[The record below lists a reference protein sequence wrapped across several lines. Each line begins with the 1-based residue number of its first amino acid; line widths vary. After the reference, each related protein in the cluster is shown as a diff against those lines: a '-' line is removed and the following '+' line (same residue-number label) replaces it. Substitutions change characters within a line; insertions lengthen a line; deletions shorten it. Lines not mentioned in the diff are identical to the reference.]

1 MFDALTSAVSS
12 AFNRRG
18 SSLSVPILD
27 GALKPN
33 NLLEE
38 APVLVERK
46 GLEDIAVSANGEIYV
61 ACGHDV
67 MRLAPGGELRPIAR
81 HERDITALTILPDG
95 VLAVGLG
102 TSVIVGSPNGSSA
115 NKPVVVNHVDGQPL
129 NAVTALHAAA
139 DGTFLICDASAAR
152 PYSEWN
158 YDLMEKGRTG
168 RLIRYD
174 RAADKA
180 TTLASGL
187 AYSFGAFVDR
197 QGRTLVSETWRH
209 QVDQVEGGKTRPIIP
224 ALPGYPAR
232 IATAEGGGFW
242 LTVFA
247 CRTQLV
253 EFVLQETDYR
263 REMMR
268 TIDPRYWVA
277 PALSSGTD
285 FREPLQTGSVK
296 QMGILKPWA
305 PPRSYGLVIRFNDG
319 FTPVYSL
326 HSRVGGRHHGIV
338 AVAQHDDDLYVL
350 SKGAGRILKLSAS
363 RIEAVGA
370 AEQGA

>member
-1 MFDALTSAVSS
+1 MFDALTSAVSA

-46 GLEDIAVSANGEIYV
+46 GLEDIAVAANGEIYV

-81 HERDITALTILPDG
+81 HERDITALTVLPDG

-102 TSVIVGSPNGSSA
+102 TSVIIGAPDGSSVES
-115 NKPVVVNHVDGQPL
+115 VVINHVDGQSL
-129 NAVTALHAAA
+129 NAVTALHAAT
-139 DGTFLICDASAAR
+139 DGTLLICDASAAR

-168 RLIRYD
+168 KLIRYD

-209 QVDQVEGGKTRPIIP
+209 QVDQVDGGKIRPIIP

-232 IATAEGGGFW
+232 IATAEGGFW

-305 PPRSYGLVIRFNDG
+305 PPRSYGLVIRFNDD
-319 FTPVYSL
+319 FIPVYSL
-326 HSRVGGRHHGIV
+326 HSRVGGRHHGVV
-338 AVAQHDDDLYVL
+338 AVAQRGDDLYVL

-363 RIEAVGA
+363 RIEAVEA
-370 AEQGA
+370 AEHGA